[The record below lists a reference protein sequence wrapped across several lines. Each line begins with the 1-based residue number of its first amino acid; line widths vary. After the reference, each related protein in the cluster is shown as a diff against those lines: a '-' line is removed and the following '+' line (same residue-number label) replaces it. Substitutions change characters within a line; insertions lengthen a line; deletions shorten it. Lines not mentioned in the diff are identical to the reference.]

1 MLRQSGS
8 RVADGVGYIQGVIPA
23 TVFLDRDDLET
34 QELGHASLSRLI
46 RPIVDAG
53 APQQD
58 PYVCLCR

>member
-1 MLRQSGS
+1 M
-8 RVADGVGYIQGVIPA
+8 ADGLGCMQGVVPA

-53 APQQD
+53 APQQA
-58 PYVCLCR
+58 PYMCLCRC